1 MLWAILVASASL
13 PDMNLGTIMGGLY
26 VGLFEMG
33 LAFVLLM
40 NAMQLTDKPIR
51 VSSLIFLAPPLS
63 LVFIST
69 VLGEPVATST
79 LAGLLLI
86 LAGLVGQQALN
97 RPR

>member
-1 MLWAILVASASL
+1 
-13 PDMNLGTIMGGLY
+13 
-26 VGLFEMG
+26 
-33 LAFVLLM
+33 M